1 MVYAHTSHNIR
12 YVQFCPRRLLTKVL
26 KYIRIISMDFNV
38 IKLYFQ
44 FFKST
49 IVLNWSLSI
58 ALAVLGYII
67 SGENTV
73 IYSFAL
79 FLMSVGFIFSILIK
93 ESTFSN
99 KDEYYFYYNFGITK
113 IKLFITCELLN
124 VILGL
129 LIIIGNSY
137 AE

>member
-1 MVYAHTSHNIR
+1 
-12 YVQFCPRRLLTKVL
+12 
-26 KYIRIISMDFNV
+26 MDFNV